1 MIAIKHKLFAV
12 RMSKAVLIIFIVPLN
27 YCVALFAHPSQ
38 MLSGCIIST
47 FCSSAGAYA
56 NSEMSRL
63 LSRASVPAKAA
74 RLKRSSAPFFGPA
87 ASPPLH
93 ADLNFL
99 INTFSLLPAKGEGRR
114 LPEARNRILLASCGT
129 PPRNSCILIRKQ
141 LSGRLAAV
149 AVGCT

>member
-47 FCSSAGAYA
+47 FCSSARAYA

-63 LSRASVPAKAA
+63 LGTASDPAKRA
-74 RLKRSSAPFFGPA
+74 RLKRSRSLFGGPA
-87 ASPPLH
+87 ASPPLN

-114 LPEARNRILLASCGT
+114 LLEASHQI
-129 PPRNSCILIRKQ
+129 
-141 LSGRLAAV
+141 
-149 AVGCT
+149 